1 MRDKDLRKKIS
12 DLVAKYYTEHHR
24 PEPFVPGKT
33 RIPYAGRVYD
43 EKEMIALVSSALDF
57 WLTAGP
63 YAEKLEKYFRRF
75 FNAKEFYLINS
86 GSSANLIMISSL
98 KSLKLKDP
106 LKQGDEIITPAVT
119 FPTTLTPI
127 LQNGLVPVF
136 IDCDIGTYNIIP
148 RLLERAVGPKTKAI
162 FVPHTLG
169 NPAHMD
175 IVMEVAKKHGLY
187 VLEDACDALGA
198 EWDGKLVGTFGNM
211 ASLSFYPAHH
221 MTTGEG
227 GGVIVND
234 SRFEKISL
242 SMRDWGRD
250 CWCEPGRNNSC
261 GRRFNGQHG
270 KLPPGYDH
278 KYVYSHLGYNLKL
291 TDLQAAIGVAQFE
304 KLPSFIE
311 ARRKNFTFYY
321 EQFEDMEE
329 KIILPKWE
337 SKARPSWF
345 GFPITVR
352 EGIDAKGIVESLE
365 DSGIETRKIFAGNIL
380 KQPGFLDIPH
390 RIAGDLRNTDQ
401 IMARTFFIGVYPGL
415 SQEMKEYVVQTL
427 RKAFKDV

>member
-1 MRDKDLRKKIS
+1 MESKNLRKKIR
-12 DLVAKYYTEHHR
+12 DLVTKYYVDFHR

-43 EKEMIALVSSALDF
+43 EKEMTFLIDSALDF

-63 YAEKLEKYFRRF
+63 YAEKLEKYFREF
-75 FNAKEFYLINS
+75 FNAKRFYLVNS

-98 KSLKLKDP
+98 KLR
-106 LKQGDEIITPAVT
+106 QGDEVITPAVT

-136 IDCDIGTYNIIP
+136 IDCDIGTYNIVP
-148 RLLERAVGPKTKAI
+148 QLLEEAVGPKTKAI
-162 FVPHTLG
+162 LIPHTLG
-169 NPAHMD
+169 NPVNMD
-175 IVMEVAKKHGLY
+175 IVMDVAKRHGLY

-198 EWDGKLVGTFGNM
+198 KWDGKLVGTFGNM

-227 GGVIVND
+227 GGIIVND

-242 SMRDWGRD
+242 SIRDWGRD
-250 CWCEPGRNNSC
+250 CWCEPGKNNSC
-261 GRRFNGQHG
+261 GRRFSDQHG
-270 KLPPGYDH
+270 KLPLGYDH
-278 KYVYSHLGYNLKL
+278 KYVYSNLGYNLKL

-311 ARRKNFTFYY
+311 ARQKNFTFYY
-321 EQFEDMEE
+321 ENFKDMEE

-337 SKARPSWF
+337 SKAQPSWF

-352 EGIDAKGIVESLE
+352 EGIDAKGIVEKLE

-401 IMARTFFIGVYPGL
+401 IMAKTFFIGVYPGL
-415 SQEMKEYVVQTL
+415 RQEMKKYVAQTL
-427 RKAFKDV
+427 REVFKNV